1 MLNNDAPGG
10 VAQFY
15 DRDTKAEMASIGME
29 AFQEFMVK
37 PERLEKILERLEKSS
52 SKTLLINKVFTMSR
66 VQVFLTRD
74 FFFKI

>member
-1 MLNNDAPGG
+1 MLNNNAPGG

-37 PERLEKILERLEKSS
+37 PERLEKILERLEKARQR
-52 SKTLLINKVFTMSR
+52 LY
-66 VQVFLTRD
+66 
-74 FFFKI
+74 